1 MTTKTFIAA
10 AALLPAAAL
19 AFSAPASA
27 QEAQSWTGAYG
38 GVRVGIAATKGGDD
52 ETILFDTNLDGNF
65 NDTVTTGT
73 GANAFSP
80 GFCGGRARGATAAG
94 GCRDDE
100 EGYDIAA
107 HLGYDVQ
114 LGGSFVVGIVGEYG
128 RSDVEDSVSAFSTT
142 PALYTMTRR
151 LRDNGSLR
159 LRAGVALGD
168 TLIYGTGG
176 VAYGKIRNSFRT
188 SNTANT
194 FTNTGNENAWGY
206 KVGGGIEERI
216 ASNLSL
222 GLQYAYTSLETDEFR
237 VRAGAPAPAGN
248 PFIRTNPMGTD
259 FARSDD
265 KFDTH
270 SLSLTMSLRF

>member
-1 MTTKTFIAA
+1 MTTRTFIAA
-10 AALLPAAAL
+10 AALLPAAL
-19 AFSAPASA
+19 AFAAPASA
-27 QEAQSWTGAYG
+27 QETRSWTGPYG
-38 GVRVGIAATKGGDD
+38 GVRVGIATNKGGDN

-65 NDTVTTGT
+65 NETVTTGT

-80 GFCGGRARGATAAG
+80 GFCGGRARGATAAM
-94 GCRDDE
+94 GCRSDE

-114 LGGSFVVGIVGEYG
+114 LGSSFVVGIVGEYG
-128 RSDVEDSVSAFSTT
+128 RSDISDSVSAFSTT
-142 PALYTMTRR
+142 PAFYTMTRR

-159 LRAGVALGD
+159 LRAGVAFGD
-168 TLIYGTGG
+168 TLVYGTGG
-176 VAYGKIRNSFRT
+176 VAYGKIRNSFTT

-194 FTNTGNENAWGY
+194 FTNTGNEDAWGY
-206 KVGGGIEERI
+206 RVGGGVEERI
-216 ASNLSL
+216 ARNLSL
-222 GLQYAYTSLETDEFR
+222 GLQYAYTSLETDEFQ